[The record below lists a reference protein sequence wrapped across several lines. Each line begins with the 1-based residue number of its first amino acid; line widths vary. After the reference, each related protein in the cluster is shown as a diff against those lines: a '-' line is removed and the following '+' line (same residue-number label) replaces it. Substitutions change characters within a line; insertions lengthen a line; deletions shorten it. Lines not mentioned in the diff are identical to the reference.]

1 LRLAR
6 TNDLESDELKIIL
19 ARSESDMIMTLTLS
33 PMGTWTP
40 KFTFT
45 LNALTVDRLDRLE
58 AVVRDNQEESQAL
71 RAELH
76 TLRQLVE
83 RNADRIGDIKQIH
96 GDPALLAVH
105 GWAYCNGTTPA
116 EQGIEGALRN
126 GPTPDLTGGVFVK
139 GGPVANLGLTTKAT
153 TLVISSE
160 CRAIG
165 SYTHDPVAIP
175 TDGSIATKG
184 GLLPFGGKWDGSPPG
199 GTGLKIHYDQTELQ
213 PKSYS
218 VVYVIKVK

>member
-1 LRLAR
+1 MAR
-6 TNDLESDELKIIL
+6 ANTQESDGLKVIL
-19 ARSESDMIMTLTLS
+19 ARSEADMILTLMLS

-45 LNALTVDRLDRLE
+45 LNALALDRLDRLE
-58 AVVRDNQEESQAL
+58 AMLRDSQEECQAL
-71 RAELH
+71 RAEFH
-76 TLRQLVE
+76 TLSQLVE

-105 GWAYCNGTTPA
+105 GWAFCDGTTPA

-126 GPTPDLTGGVFVK
+126 GPTPDLTGGVFIK
-139 GGPVANLGLTTKAT
+139 GGPVANLGQTTKAT
-153 TLVISSE
+153 SLVISSE

-165 SYTHDPVAIP
+165 SYTHEPVAIP

-199 GTGLKIHYDQTELQ
+199 GTGLKLHYDQPELQ